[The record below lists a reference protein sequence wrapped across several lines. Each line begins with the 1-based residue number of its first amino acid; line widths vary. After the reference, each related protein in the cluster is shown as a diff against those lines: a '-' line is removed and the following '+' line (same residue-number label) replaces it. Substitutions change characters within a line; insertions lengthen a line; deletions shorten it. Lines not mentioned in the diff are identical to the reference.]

1 MVVCKLIP
9 LILSLKMNRSW
20 VGNSIGCVPSTRSPL
35 TFVPEGWVFQLTR
48 LIKLNADGLMSRKLI

>member
-1 MVVCKLIP
+1 MQI
-9 LILSLKMNRSW
+9 
-20 VGNSIGCVPSTRSPL
+20 NSPHFIIENESELGWKFHWLRAEHEEPL

>member
-1 MVVCKLIP
+1 MQI
-9 LILSLKMNRSW
+9 
-20 VGNSIGCVPSTRSPL
+20 NSPHFIIENESELGWKFLGCVPSTRSPL